1 MQPPEA
7 TYESFLAS
15 KRELAVPVG
24 FECAN
29 VSDRLF
35 PFQRDIVRWACARG
49 RAAIFA
55 DCGLGKTPMQ
65 LEWARQVHHHTGRR
79 VLILAPLA
87 VSSQTQREGEK
98 FGIDVT
104 ACRSGTDVRDGINV
118 TNYERLHLFDPES
131 FGGIVLDE
139 SSILKGFDGTMR
151 KQITDFAR
159 AIHYRLACTA
169 TPAPNDLIEIT
180 NHAEFLDVMS
190 GKEILALFFKQDGNT
205 THAWRLKGHAR
216 EDFWRWM
223 ASWSVALRR
232 PSDLGY
238 SDEGFV
244 LPPLEMH
251 EVVVGAAPTSGELFA
266 VHATSLADVRAA
278 QRASLTARVRACFEL
293 VTNGTNQGAVEGVQ
307 PSLLREASR
316 EAQRAGTGVVPTE
329 QGHDRSGR
337 AQGLHA
343 GILRGE
349 PGQVATDSGTECSA
363 QRPTKGA
370 LRSGR
375 RAARTRQGADQEV
388 LARQPTEERSA
399 APQEVRTD
407 PSGEAFAA
415 GETGTSVRD
424 LRRIPD
430 GQAEALSGDRP
441 LPRDGCGSRH
451 PLREVQQGAG
461 SLPGQPGPTASS
473 STVPDDRT
481 PWIIWCNLNAEQS
494 ALEAVFGDRAIS
506 VYGSLSADEKESR
519 LAAWLNG
526 ERPILLCKPSIAGF
540 GLNLQR
546 CANVAFVGLS
556 YSYEQFYQAI
566 RRCWRFGQKKPVHAH
581 LVIAENEGAVKQA
594 IERKEKQSM
603 EMMAEIVER
612 MAGLQL
618 EGQKRDVMEY
628 REDIAEG
635 DGWQVRL
642 GDVVKRIRELDDNS
656 VGLTVTS
663 PPFPG
668 MYAYTNS
675 PHDIGNVKSLG
686 EAIEH
691 LRFLIPELLRVTMPG
706 RSCCLHLTQAV
717 AFKGTDGYIG
727 VKDFRGAMIR
737 AMEDAG
743 WVYYGEVAID
753 KDPQVKAIRTKD
765 RGLLFKSLATESAHM
780 HMALADYLLQFRKPG
795 ENPRPIRAGISEKY
809 GNPDGWITAEEWIE
823 WAAPVWYR
831 ARPEYPGGIRETDVL
846 QVAAARDDNDEKH
859 LCPLQLGVI
868 ERAVK
873 LWSAPGDLVIDPFNG
888 IGSTGYV
895 ALKLNRRYAG
905 FELKESYWRVALK
918 NLERAVNEREQRDL
932 FAGVA

>member
-1 MQPPEA
+1 VQPPEA

-223 ASWSVALRR
+223 ASWSVALRK

-238 SDEGFV
+238 DDDAFK

-251 EVVVGAAPTSGELFA
+251 EQVVAARPVAGELFA
-266 VHATSLADVRAA
+266 THATSLADVRAA
-278 QRASLTARVRACFEL
+278 QRESLAERVERCAAL
-293 VTNGTNQGAVEGVQ
+293 VNE
-307 PSLLREASR
+307 S
-316 EAQRAGTGVVPTE
+316 TE
-329 QGHDRSGR
+329 
-337 AQGLHA
+337 
-343 GILRGE
+343 
-349 PGQVATDSGTECSA
+349 
-363 QRPTKGA
+363 
-370 LRSGR
+370 
-375 RAARTRQGADQEV
+375 
-388 LARQPTEERSA
+388 
-399 APQEVRTD
+399 
-407 PSGEAFAA
+407 
-415 GETGTSVRD
+415 
-424 LRRIPD
+424 
-430 GQAEALSGDRP
+430 
-441 LPRDGCGSRH
+441 
-451 PLREVQQGAG
+451 
-461 SLPGQPGPTASS
+461 
-473 STVPDDRT
+473 
-481 PWIIWCNLNAEQS
+481 PWIVWCNLNAEADALVRAIPGAVNVQGSDSAEDKES
-494 ALEAVFGDRAIS
+494 ALLDFVAGNVRVLVS
-506 VYGSLSADEKESR
+506 
-519 LAAWLNG
+519 
-526 ERPILLCKPSIAGF
+526 KPTICGF
-540 GLNLQR
+540 GMNFQN

-566 RRCWRFGQKKPVHAH
+566 RRCWRFGQKQPVHAH

-628 REDIAEG
+628 HEDIAEG